1 MIEYVSAKEAILEIK
16 SGDRVFSHGSACTP
30 NFLLDEMARQ
40 ADRLRNV
47 EFVAITQQ
55 GNVEIAKPQYKDSFY
70 INSLFVS
77 TPVRNAV
84 NYENGDFVPIF
95 LSEIPT
101 LFKKGHMPLD
111 VAIVTVSPP
120 DQHGYCTLGT
130 SVDIGRAAVDSTYSL
145 QVQAPVLARIFNSII
160 KKGVF

>member
-70 INSLFVS
+70 SN
-77 TPVRNAV
+77 
-84 NYENGDFVPIF
+84 
-95 LSEIPT
+95 
-101 LFKKGHMPLD
+101 
-111 VAIVTVSPP
+111 
-120 DQHGYCTLGT
+120 
-130 SVDIGRAAVDSTYSL
+130 
-145 QVQAPVLARIFNSII
+145 
-160 KKGVF
+160 